1 VTLGRLAGIARHQR
15 KFGPV
20 ETLPSVAVSLI
31 TGVAGDHASN
41 VATHKP
47 SRRRQVSMI
56 ELDGWNAALAE
67 IGATLA
73 WEHSRRNFLI
83 DGVRLPR
90 EIGTRLQIGANL
102 VIEIT
107 DQCTP
112 CHRMDALLP
121 GLFEAMRPDWR
132 GGFVAR
138 IESDGEVALGDEIRI
153 L

>member
-1 VTLGRLAGIARHQR
+1 VSPGRLAGIARHQR

-20 ETLPSVAVSLI
+20 ETLPAVAVSLI
-31 TGVAGDHASN
+31 TGVPGDHASA

-47 SRRRQVSMI
+47 SRRRQVSLI
-56 ELDGWNAALAE
+56 ERECWEASLAE
-67 IGATLA
+67 IGASLA
-73 WEHSRRNFLI
+73 WEHSRRNFLVE
-83 DGVRLPR
+83 GLRLPR
-90 EIGTRLQIGANL
+90 DIGTRVQIGREL

-107 DQCTP
+107 GECNP
-112 CHRMDALLP
+112 CNRMDALLP
-121 GLFEAMRPDWR
+121 GLFDAMRPDWR